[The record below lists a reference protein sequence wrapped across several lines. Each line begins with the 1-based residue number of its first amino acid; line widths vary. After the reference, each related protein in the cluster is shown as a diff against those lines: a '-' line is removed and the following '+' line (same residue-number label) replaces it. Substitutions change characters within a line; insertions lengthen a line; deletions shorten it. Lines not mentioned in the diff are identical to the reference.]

1 MVETDTVYG
10 FVVLEK
16 RWVKEYLPSLQSRQK
31 WKRSHRNMRKNDLVL
46 VVDQNLPRGQW
57 TLAIVR
63 EVNVSRDGHVRS
75 CLVKYGRSLVV
86 RPITSLC
93 LLEASD

>member
-1 MVETDTVYG
+1 M
-10 FVVLEK
+10 
-16 RWVKEYLPSLQSRQK
+16 
-31 WKRSHRNMRKNDLVL
+31 
-46 VVDQNLPRGQW
+46 VVDQSLPRGQW
-57 TLAIVR
+57 PLAIVI
-63 EVNVSRDGHVRS
+63 EVNVSRDGNVRS